1 MDTMPLVN
9 VFQTPYDVWETREPT
24 YEEMLAGKM
33 GLQKGRLIEKI
44 SNHFEAAKY
53 ELLNRGCTRLDQHI
67 EDVLGRSLEYKGMR
81 EVMPSQTDQTLS
93 DFQNKFQSIH
103 FVNVSNIV
111 QRDGKKLMS
120 GQILYHGGFFGRK
133 TNEDFI
139 TTRPLSTSF
148 SPHMACQNAE
158 WRGKAY
164 DSGELHLMMLHV
176 VNPQTKAFC
185 FKIKGTNK
193 GHEKEVLFAS
203 GAKLTLRKKTLVKNY
218 GTAYKACS
226 EYAGNVLKK
235 NIPFYLLEIDIS

>member
-1 MDTMPLVN
+1 MKTMPLVN
-9 VFQTPYDVWETREPT
+9 VFQTPYEVWDIRRPT
-24 YEEMLAGKM
+24 HEEMLAGKT
-33 GLQKGRLIEKI
+33 GLQKTRLIAKI

-67 EDVLGRSLEYKGMR
+67 EDVLNSSIEYKGMR
-81 EVMPSQTDQTLS
+81 ELMPSQTDQTLS

-103 FVNVSNIV
+103 FENVSNIV
-111 QRDGKKLMS
+111 QRDGKKLVS
-120 GQILYHGGFFGRK
+120 GQILYHGGFFDRNL
-133 TNEDFI
+133 NEEVI

-164 DSGELHLMMLHV
+164 DSGELHLMMFRV

-203 GAKLTLRKKTLVKNY
+203 GAKLVLRKKTLIKND
-218 GTAYKACS
+218 GTAYKACDQ
-226 EYAGNVLKK
+226 YAGNVLKK
-235 NIPFYLLEIDIS
+235 SIPFYLLEIDIS